1 MQLEQRD
8 KELAAI
14 GSAIG
19 CNCRPCVEHHIPK
32 GRYAGLSEAELAEAV
47 ATARAVRDQ
56 GIELLAARID
66 QLLTHGSEG
75 DRVEPAPVAET
86 SRPHALV
93 CLGASVGVN
102 SHPLLERHIAAAL
115 QFGLTST
122 EVAAAIKMASYV
134 QNRAS
139 EITADKAKHALNQR
153 AGAATPG
160 AAS

>member
-32 GRYAGLSEAELAEAV
+32 GREAGLSEAELIEAV

-56 GIELLAARID
+56 AIALLAPRIDELLD
-66 QLLTHGSEG
+66 HGGEG
-75 DRVEPAPVAET
+75 DRAKPAPVAEA
-86 SRPHALV
+86 SRAHALV

-115 QFGLTST
+115 ELGLTPI
-122 EVAAAIKMASYV
+122 EVAAAIKMAGYV
-134 QNRAS
+134 QNRAG
-139 EITADKAKHALNQR
+139 EITADKAKQALDQR
-153 AGAATPG
+153 AGVATTEV
-160 AAS
+160 AS